1 MAKYVN
7 DKQLADRYGVSRA
20 TVWNWS
26 KLGVLPRPKKV
37 GPNTTRWDDDEIARH
52 EAEREGAA

>member
-1 MAKYVN
+1 VAKYVS

-20 TVWNWS
+20 TVWNWTRS
-26 KLGVLPRPKKV
+26 GILPQPKKV

-52 EAEREGAA
+52 EAAREGAA